1 MINYQHK
8 DNLNKHKSVK
18 FERKRKTGLQ
28 IVIENIQGENKV
40 INKVK
45 NEISETNVVE
55 NNVVESKVV
64 ENKVVESKVAE
75 NNVVKNNVV
84 ESKFQKAKKK
94 IKNIKRYH
102 KPVIKTINGCNK
114 LFIKR
119 YKYRNIPELN
129 KFISDSNIKSSNQ
142 KFLGIIPFYWW
153 SPSKIKWSPVNKDID
168 GNFEATYQTTFSD
181 LLQIELIFGIPQW
194 ELKLTKI
201 GKNEP
206 VSLDLL
212 YDTFFE
218 IYPDFIDEPINFI
231 PIYKKKNFHIYI
243 ANFGHWDRKNKIR
256 ENINNNKLQSTY
268 CTLSQVEERKC
279 DIFEGI
285 YYHLYLYISRQKSIK
300 IEGCTWEIDF
310 LTIITKLFGYYQ
322 LDFSF
327 KKRKSLFQFKKNL
340 FKK

>member
-1 MINYQHK
+1 MMNYQNTHK
-8 DNLNKHKSVK
+8 QTKHKSVK

-28 IVIENIQGENKV
+28 IVIENIQSENKV

-45 NEISETNVVE
+45 KEIAENNVAENNVVE
-55 NNVVESKVV
+55 NNVVE
-64 ENKVVESKVAE
+64 NNVAE
-75 NNVVKNNVV
+75 NNVAENNVA

-153 SPSKIKWSPVNKDID
+153 SPSKIKWNSVNKEND
-168 GNFEATYQTTFSD
+168 GYFEATYQTAFSD

-231 PIYKKKNFHIYI
+231 PIYKIKNFHIYI
-243 ANFGHWDRKNKIR
+243 ANFGHWNRKNKIR
-256 ENINNNKLQSTY
+256 ENINNSKLQSTY

-285 YYHLYLYISRQKSIK
+285 YYHYLYINEKKTIK
-300 IEGCTWEIDF
+300 VDKCPWEINL
-310 LTIITKLFGYYQ
+310 LTIINKLFGYYQ

-327 KKRKSLFQFKKNL
+327 KKRESLFQFRKSL